1 MFKRTR
7 LAGVRLCGALIC
19 STVGFSALAQ
29 ADAVT
34 DWNAITMDAVTSARP
49 GPQGML
55 DVALVHIAVH
65 DAVQAIEKR
74 YEPYHFQLKN
84 AKGSRSAATAAAAHG
99 VLVSIYP
106 TQAITLDA
114 AYHNYLAQHGLSG
127 DPGLEVG
134 EQAAANIAPLRR
146 ATPTQAAP
154 PFVGSTE
161 IGKWRPTE
169 SFIGAPPAPPSF
181 SPMVTPWLAKSEPFT
196 LTSPARFRAGPP
208 PELTSARY
216 WHDFEEVKQMG
227 ALNNSARTAA
237 QTDLAYFY
245 NDNFFTQWNRVLR
258 TVAQKR
264 INRIGDSARLFA
276 LANMAGADALIT
288 AWDSKVTYVFW
299 RPITA
304 IREAANDGNPFT
316 VADPTWQPLVNTP
329 NYPDYTSG
337 ANSIV
342 AAMTSTLAMFF
353 GSDRVPFEVTS
364 NHPLA
369 VQKTRVYARFSD
381 AADDLVEARIYL
393 GIHFRFADVAARRQ
407 GEKVADHAFDH
418 FLQPVERWNRWE
430 H

>member
-1 MFKRTR
+1 MFKLPT
-7 LAGVRLCGALIC
+7 LASVALFGAL
-19 STVGFSALAQ
+19 SFPALAQ

-34 DWNAITMDAVTSARP
+34 DWNAITMDAVTAARP

-74 YEPYHFQLKN
+74 FEPYHFQLKG
-84 AKGSRSAATAAAAHG
+84 ATGSRSAATASAAHG
-99 VLVSIYP
+99 VLVTIYP
-106 TQAITLDA
+106 AQAGTLDA
-114 AYHNYLAQHGLSG
+114 KYFDYLAQHGLNG
-127 DPGLEVG
+127 DPGLVVG
-134 EQAAANIAPLRR
+134 EKAAANIAALRR
-146 ATPTQAAP
+146 ATPNPAPP

-169 SFIGAPPAPPSF
+169 SFIGTPPAPPSF
-181 SPMVTPWLAKSEPFT
+181 SPMVTPWLAQSAPFT
-196 LTSPARFRAGPP
+196 LTSPRRFRAPPP

-216 WHDFEEVKQMG
+216 WHDYEEVKQLG
-227 ALNNSARTAA
+227 ALNGSARTAQ

-258 TVAQKR
+258 TIAQKR
-264 INRIGDSARLFA
+264 VNKIGDSARLFA

-288 AWDSKVTYVFW
+288 CWDSKVTYVFW

-304 IREAANDGNPFT
+304 IREGANDGNPFT

-337 ANSIV
+337 ANSLV
-342 AAMTSTLAMFF
+342 AAMTRTLEMFF
-353 GSDRVPFEVTS
+353 GSDRGPLEVTS
-364 NHPLA
+364 LHPLA
-369 VQKTRVYARFSD
+369 VQKTRVYARFSN
-381 AADDLVEARIYL
+381 AADDVVEARIYL
-393 GIHFRFADVAARRQ
+393 GIHFRFADTAARRQ
-407 GEKVADHAFDH
+407 GEKVAEHAFEH
-418 FLQPVERWNRWE
+418 FMLPLDRWNRWE

>member
-1 MFKRTR
+1 MFKKTA
-7 LAGVRLCGALIC
+7 LAGAVLCGALN
-19 STVGFSALAQ
+19 FSALAQ

-34 DWNAITMDAVTSARP
+34 DWNAITMDAVTVMRP

-55 DVALVHIAVH
+55 DVALVHVAVH

-74 YEPYHFQLKN
+74 YEPYHFEMKG
-84 AKGSRSAATAAAAHG
+84 AKGSRSAATAAAAHS

-106 TQAITLDA
+106 TQATTLDA
-114 AYHNYLAQHGLSG
+114 AYANYLAQHGLSG

-134 EQAAANIAPLRR
+134 EKAAANLVALRR
-146 ATPTQAAP
+146 ATPNPPAP
-154 PFVGSTE
+154 PFVGSNE

-169 SFIGAPPAPPSF
+169 SFIGTPPAPPSF
-181 SPMVTPWLAKSEPFT
+181 SPMVTPWLGKSEPFT
-196 LTSPARFRAGPP
+196 LTSPSRFRVGPP
-208 PELTSARY
+208 PALTSARY
-216 WHDFEEVKQMG
+216 WHDYEEVKQMG
-227 ALNNSARTAA
+227 ALNGSARTAA

-245 NDNFFTQWNRVLR
+245 NDNFFAQWNRALR

-288 AWDSKVTYVFW
+288 SWDSKITYVFW

-304 IREAANDGNPFT
+304 IREGANDGNPFT
-316 VADPTWQPLVNTP
+316 VADPNWQPLVNTP

-342 AAMTSTLAMFF
+342 AAMTRSLGLFF

-381 AADDLVEARIYL
+381 AADDVVEARIYL
-393 GIHFRFADVAARRQ
+393 GIHFRFADTAARWQ
-407 GEKVADHAFDH
+407 GERVADHAFDH
-418 FLQPVERWNRWE
+418 FLQPVERWNCWD